1 MVPYS
6 IIIMIKTINLHNV
19 EKLIFE
25 DSELRKKLTSH
36 KDLFHTWALSKQS
49 PDFKAMGQKAIL
61 NFLNLIT
68 DQEIK
73 IISEYFNEVVSVEK
87 ILTNVVEQYNCL
99 INEAEKM
106 LNTETIIKEAFFVY
120 REGEQFYLSTWR

>member
-1 MVPYS
+1 MQ
-6 IIIMIKTINLHNV
+6 NLS
-19 EKLIFE
+19 LSF
-25 DSELRKKLTSH
+25 SH
-36 KDLFHTWALSKQS
+36 KIYLSVALSKQS

>member
-36 KDLFHTWALSKQS
+36 KDLLHTWALSKQS

-87 ILTNVVEQYNCL
+87 
-99 INEAEKM
+99 M